1 MAETI
6 VITSGKGGVG
16 KTSLTANLGIALS
29 VLGKRVCLIDL
40 DFGLNNLD
48 VIMGVENKI
57 VFDFADVVNGR
68 CRVKQALIGDVLHKN
83 LFVLPSNKFSVSS
96 GISGANIKL
105 VIQEIKETFDYILLD
120 CPAGIDFGF
129 HRAVAA
135 ADRAIIV
142 TTPNVT
148 SLRDANKVITILKS
162 YRISAGLVINRARGD
177 LMIDGKMF
185 FPSDIEEMLKTKL
198 IGVIPDE
205 DEVLL
210 SCGYGLPKN
219 SDSFKAYK
227 MLAKNVINGNSQI
240 FNCIDKYTGII
251 GSIRKKLKKSL

>member
-16 KTSLTANLGIALS
+16 KTTLTANLGIAMS
-29 VLGKRVCLIDL
+29 ILGKRVCLIDL

-48 VIMGVENKI
+48 LIMGVENKI
-57 VFDFADVVNGR
+57 VFDLADVVEGR
-68 CRVKQALIGDVLHKN
+68 CRVRQALISDVIHKN
-83 LFVLPSNKFSVSS
+83 LYVLPSNKFTVNN
-96 GISGANIKL
+96 GISGANVKL
-105 VIQEIKETFDYILLD
+105 VVEEISEIFDYILLD

-129 HRAVAA
+129 HRAVSSAN
-135 ADRAIIV
+135 RAIVV

-162 YRISAGLVINRARGD
+162 YKIQTGLVINRARGD

-185 FPSDIEEMLKTKL
+185 FPSDIENMLKTKL
-198 IGVIPDE
+198 IGVLPDE

-210 SCGYGLPKN
+210 SCGYGLSKG
-219 SDSFKAYK
+219 SDSYKAYK
-227 MLAKNVINGNSQI
+227 MLAKNVINGNSQVY
-240 FNCIDKYTGII
+240 NCLDKYTGLL